1 MSEDKFAFVTEWYDS
16 NASLVRLY
24 HLYFYLVDNSIEI
37 VRQGNNRQ
45 TIMINTHSIT
55 SF

>member
-37 VRQGNNRQ
+37 VRYEAAE
-45 TIMINTHSIT
+45 I
-55 SF
+55 